1 MIRCDLFTY
10 LYLLR
15 LLLSHN
21 FDLIV
26 VLGDFGFG
34 HSLQLSVV
42 SLRRDDSGMLPNPNH
57 STYRTYF
64 TVKSF
69 LNFHLKETAIIILY
83 RQTLE
88 QMKLD
93 EYEKQ
98 RMREEKRKE
107 KHLKK
112 LREQEQNQLN
122 SKIRSEERKLMIA
135 QRKLESIRVL
145 EALFERIKVIIIH

>member
-1 MIRCDLFTY
+1 ME
-10 LYLLR
+10 
-15 LLLSHN
+15 
-21 FDLIV
+21 
-26 VLGDFGFG
+26 
-34 HSLQLSVV
+34 QL
-42 SLRRDDSGMLPNPNH
+42 
-57 STYRTYF
+57 
-64 TVKSF
+64 K
-69 LNFHLKETAIIILY
+69 
-83 RQTLE
+83 LE
-88 QMKLD
+88 

-145 EALFERIKVIIIH
+145 EALFERIKVTIYELPIVNANDHC